1 MGNMLAVVPLAAPEL
16 AARLQQAA
24 LIDLDITIV
33 TQGIFFF
40 LLVLVLPRLI
50 FRPMLERIEQREFR
64 TEGARADA
72 RAMRH
77 AADEEAA
84 LFDQAMTAEKRK
96 ALAERAEVRQ
106 STQRKAE
113 ELVATA
119 RTQTAARIDQGLTRQ
134 RAEAVRHREV
144 LSQDAALIARQVAD
158 KIAEG

>member
-1 MGNMLAVVPLAAPEL
+1 
-16 AARLQQAA
+16 
-24 LIDLDITIV
+24 
-33 TQGIFFF
+33 
-40 LLVLVLPRLI
+40 
-50 FRPMLERIEQREFR
+50 
-64 TEGARADA
+64 
-72 RAMRH
+72 MRH

-144 LSQDAALIARQVAD
+144 LTQDAALIARQVAD
-158 KIAEG
+158 KIVEG